1 MSALKKRYYQKI
13 DEEIYSATLDNG
25 LSLSIIKKKRFLE
38 KAAFLSINFGSIDNC
53 YYLDGEL
60 QTYPA
65 GIAHFLEHKLFE
77 DEQGKDVTLDF
88 VKLGADVNAFTT
100 LDRTTYY
107 FSTLDNFEEALG
119 LLLKFTSGFT
129 SSEKSVNHEKKI
141 IEQEINMYQDD
152 PDYRAY
158 LGCLQNLYPNTILGQ
173 DIAGNNESIEKIT
186 VEDLKNNFDCFYRPE
201 NCHLVLVGDFDVDD
215 VYTFVN
221 ERQRRL
227 TELKTIVEKEKKLIE
242 AEIKKR
248 DNLQMEVSIA
258 KLAVG
263 FKSDTFSD
271 SRMRENLLVQL
282 LFNLLFGWTSPYYQ
296 NWYSEGK
303 IDESVSIEYEVSNRY
318 SFVII
323 TMDTVEPIK
332 MSSLIR
338 QVMTSADK
346 KRLLTEEAL
355 DLQKKALYGEFLR
368 SLDNIQGLGNQY
380 LTFLDNDD
388 NDKTYFD
395 LGQELMSIT
404 SKELKDFLNH
414 YLSNMVITDFV
425 VFPK

>member
-25 LSLSIIKKKRFLE
+25 LSLSIIKKKGFLE

-221 ERQRRL
+221 KRQRRL

-248 DNLQMEVSIA
+248 DNLQMEVSIS

-263 FKSDTFSD
+263 FKSATFSD

-323 TMDTVEPIK
+323 TMDTIEPIK

-355 DLQKKALYGEFLR
+355 DLQKKALYGELLR

-380 LTFLDNDD
+380 LAFLD

>member
-1 MSALKKRYYQKI
+1 
-13 DEEIYSATLDNG
+13 
-25 LSLSIIKKKRFLE
+25 
-38 KAAFLSINFGSIDNC
+38 
-53 YYLDGEL
+53 
-60 QTYPA
+60 
-65 GIAHFLEHKLFE
+65 
-77 DEQGKDVTLDF
+77 
-88 VKLGADVNAFTT
+88 
-100 LDRTTYY
+100 
-107 FSTLDNFEEALG
+107 
-119 LLLKFTSGFT
+119 
-129 SSEKSVNHEKKI
+129 
-141 IEQEINMYQDD
+141 
-152 PDYRAY
+152 
-158 LGCLQNLYPNTILGQ
+158 
-173 DIAGNNESIEKIT
+173 
-186 VEDLKNNFDCFYRPE
+186 
-201 NCHLVLVGDFDVDD
+201 
-215 VYTFVN
+215 
-221 ERQRRL
+221 
-227 TELKTIVEKEKKLIE
+227 
-242 AEIKKR
+242 
-248 DNLQMEVSIA
+248 MEVSIS

-263 FKSDTFSD
+263 FKSAIFSD

-380 LTFLDNDD
+380 LTFLDND
-388 NDKTYFD
+388 KTYFD

>member
-25 LSLSIIKKKRFLE
+25 LSLSIIKKKGFLE

-201 NCHLVLVGDFDVDD
+201 NSHLVLVGDFDVDD

-221 ERQRRL
+221 KRQRRL

-248 DNLQMEVSIA
+248 DNLQMEVSIS

-263 FKSDTFSD
+263 FKSATFSD

-323 TMDTVEPIK
+323 TMDTIEPIK

-368 SLDNIQGLGNQY
+368 SLDNIQELGNQY
-380 LTFLDNDD
+380 LAFLD

>member
-1 MSALKKRYYQKI
+1 MSALKKCYYQKI
-13 DEEIYSATLDNG
+13 DEEIYSAILDNG
-25 LSLSIIKKKRFLE
+25 LSLSIIKKRGFLE

-107 FSTLDNFEEALG
+107 FSTLDNFEESLD
-119 LLLKFTSGFT
+119 LLLKFTSRFT

-173 DIAGNNESIEKIT
+173 DIAGSNESIEKIT

-201 NCHLVLVGDFDVDD
+201 NCHLVLVGDFDVDEI
-215 VYTFVN
+215 YTFVN
-221 ERQRRL
+221 ERQQRL
-227 TELKTIVEKEKKLIE
+227 TELKTIVEKEKKIIE
-242 AEIKKR
+242 AEVKKR
-248 DNLQMEVSIA
+248 DNLQMEVSIS

-263 FKSDTFSD
+263 FKSAIFSD
-271 SRMRENLLVQL
+271 NRMRENLLVQL

-380 LTFLDNDD
+380 LTFLDN
-388 NDKTYFD
+388 NKTYFD

-404 SKELKDFLNH
+404 SKELKDFLNY

>member
-25 LSLSIIKKKRFLE
+25 LSLSIIKKKGFLE

-201 NCHLVLVGDFDVDD
+201 NCQLVLVGDFDVDD

-248 DNLQMEVSIA
+248 DNLQMEVSIS

-263 FKSDTFSD
+263 FKSATFSD

-282 LFNLLFGWTSPYYQ
+282 LFNLLFGWTSSYYQ

-323 TMDTVEPIK
+323 TMDTIEPIK

-346 KRLLTEEAL
+346 KRLLTEEAI

-368 SLDNIQGLGNQY
+368 SLDNIQELGNQY
-380 LTFLDNDD
+380 LAFLD

-404 SKELKDFLNH
+404 SKELKDFLNY

>member
-25 LSLSIIKKKRFLE
+25 LSLSIIKKRGFLE

-60 QTYPA
+60 RTYPA

-107 FSTLDNFEEALG
+107 FSTLDNFEESLD
-119 LLLKFTSGFT
+119 LLLKFTSRFT

-173 DIAGNNESIEKIT
+173 DIAGSNESIEKII

-201 NCHLVLVGDFDVDD
+201 NCHLVLVGDFDVDEI
-215 VYTFVN
+215 YTFVN
-221 ERQRRL
+221 ERQQRL
-227 TELKTIVEKEKKLIE
+227 TELKTIVEKEKKIIE
-242 AEIKKR
+242 AEVKKR
-248 DNLQMEVSIA
+248 DNLQMEVSIS

-263 FKSDTFSD
+263 FKSAIFSD
-271 SRMRENLLVQL
+271 NRMRENLLVQL

-380 LTFLDNDD
+380 LTFLDND
-388 NDKTYFD
+388 KTYFD

>member
-13 DEEIYSATLDNG
+13 NEEIYSATLDNG
-25 LSLSIIKKKRFLE
+25 LSLSIIKKKGFLE

-263 FKSDTFSD
+263 FKSATFSD

-380 LTFLDNDD
+380 LAFLD

>member
-1 MSALKKRYYQKI
+1 ML
-13 DEEIYSATLDNG
+13 
-25 LSLSIIKKKRFLE
+25 
-38 KAAFLSINFGSIDNC
+38 
-53 YYLDGEL
+53 YLDGEL
-60 QTYPA
+60 RTYPA

-77 DEQGKDVTLDF
+77 DEQGKDVTLGF

-107 FSTLDNFEEALG
+107 FSTLDNFEESLD
-119 LLLKFTSGFT
+119 LLLKFTSRFT

-141 IEQEINMYQDD
+141 IEQETNMYQDD

-158 LGCLQNLYPNTILGQ
+158 LGCLQNLCPNTILGQ
-173 DIAGNNESIEKIT
+173 DIAGSNESIEKIT

-201 NCHLVLVGDFDVDD
+201 NCHLVLVGDFDVDEI
-215 VYTFVN
+215 YTFVN
-221 ERQRRL
+221 ERQQKL
-227 TELKTIVEKEKKLIE
+227 TELKTIVEKEKKIIE
-242 AEIKKR
+242 AEVKKR
-248 DNLQMEVSIA
+248 ANLQMEVSIS

-263 FKSDTFSD
+263 FKSTIFSD

-380 LTFLDNDD
+380 LTFLDND
-388 NDKTYFD
+388 KTYFD

>member
-25 LSLSIIKKKRFLE
+25 LSLSIIKKKGFLE

-263 FKSDTFSD
+263 FKSATFSD

-282 LFNLLFGWTSPYYQ
+282 LFNLLFGWTSSYYQ

-323 TMDTVEPIK
+323 TMDTIEPIK

-346 KRLLTEEAL
+346 KRLLTEEAI

-368 SLDNIQGLGNQY
+368 SLDNIQELGNQY
-380 LTFLDNDD
+380 LAFLD

>member
-13 DEEIYSATLDNG
+13 DEEIYSAILDNG
-25 LSLSIIKKKRFLE
+25 LSLSIIKKRGFLE

-107 FSTLDNFEEALG
+107 FSTLDNFEESLD
-119 LLLKFTSGFT
+119 LLLKFTSRFT

-173 DIAGNNESIEKIT
+173 DIAGSNESIEKIT

-201 NCHLVLVGDFDVDD
+201 NCHLVLVGDFDVDEI
-215 VYTFVN
+215 YTFVN
-221 ERQRRL
+221 ERQQRL
-227 TELKTIVEKEKKLIE
+227 TELKTIVEKEKKIIE
-242 AEIKKR
+242 AEVKKR
-248 DNLQMEVSIA
+248 DNLQMEVSIS

-263 FKSDTFSD
+263 FKSAIFSD
-271 SRMRENLLVQL
+271 NRMRENLLVQL

-380 LTFLDNDD
+380 LTFLDND
-388 NDKTYFD
+388 KTYFD

-404 SKELKDFLNH
+404 SKELKDFLNY

>member
-25 LSLSIIKKKRFLE
+25 LSLSIIKKKGFLE

-221 ERQRRL
+221 KRQRRL

-248 DNLQMEVSIA
+248 DNLQMEVSIS

-263 FKSDTFSD
+263 FKSATFSD

-323 TMDTVEPIK
+323 TMDTIEPIK

-380 LTFLDNDD
+380 LVFLD

>member
-323 TMDTVEPIK
+323 TMDTIEPIK

-368 SLDNIQGLGNQY
+368 SLDNIQELGNQY
-380 LTFLDNDD
+380 LAFLD

>member
-25 LSLSIIKKKRFLE
+25 LSLSIIKKKGFLE

-263 FKSDTFSD
+263 FKSATFSD

-323 TMDTVEPIK
+323 TMDTIEPIK

-380 LTFLDNDD
+380 LVFLD